1 MPKIKSLL
9 FFIVFAALII
19 GAMASGNAPEDN
31 WYKSLNKSSLNPP
44 GYIFGIVWP
53 FLYLLMSI
61 SAYRS
66 YDQIKKLF
74 FVQLFFNTLWS
85 WLFFSF
91 HLTLISLI
99 DIILLLIINLRI
111 VLILF
116 KVDKLGLT
124 IYLPYFIWL
133 IFAMYFN
140 FYIVL
145 YN

>member
-1 MPKIKSLL
+1 MPKIKLLL

-19 GAMASGNAPEDN
+19 GATATGTASEDD

-66 YDQIKKLF
+66 YDQIKILF
-74 FVQLFFNTLWS
+74 FIQLFFNTLWS

-99 DIILLLIINLRI
+99 DIILLLIINIKILS
-111 VLILF
+111 ILF
-116 KVDKLGLT
+116 KVDRLGFI
-124 IYLPYFIWL
+124 IYTPYFIWL
-133 IFAMYFN
+133 FFALYLN

>member
-9 FFIVFAALII
+9 FFIVLAALII
-19 GAMASGNAPEDN
+19 GAMASGTASEDD

-99 DIILLLIINLRI
+99 DIILLIIINLRI

-116 KVDKLGLT
+116 KVDKLGLIT
-124 IYLPYFIWL
+124 YLPYLIWL
-133 IFAMYFN
+133 IFALYLN